1 MIGWQGKRYVSHATF
16 CSHSGGGGGPKRIN
30 GSDIVREMRRRDSRK
45 METAVLFFH
54 PNIVTRPES
63 VSFMPT
69 ADNTIRR
76 FLEIRCHLFDRLRQQ
91 LDATWDQVD
100 DDDDHYTLD
109 MDDSILLQNKSIT
122 TTDELIQH
130 MLACAHPYCLERP
143 NMTCHP
149 IKRFLYEPLLKLFYD
164 DDHHHELVVFPR
176 LFRALHSHHFYSSS
190 SSSTF
195 DMQPLCKRLCHW
207 MSMMMG
213 DFHGAETAAYTQK
226 ILPVLQ
232 PGGLPNMP
240 SLAQLANAKIPIL
253 VLTHDDEG
261 DSGIHVDDEKG
272 VVSIRRISL
281 YDLRYSYSDFR
292 QNDIPHTENAY
303 ELAFSTSMVKL
314 ARLIPDEA
322 SFKLACRH
330 EILVPDELLIDFH
343 WWRDNVLRNAEYY
356 ERESPYFWPIEQLQ
370 KTLEHLN
377 ELFTSKMTDGGGA
390 FSLLKGHLH
399 GIDKE
404 AVLFF
409 HPTAN
414 AHRNALSWPTL
425 EICANKQRRD
435 PIALLCYQR
444 RHDLAELYDHLE
456 HVIRDVDHKSNIMC
470 TTDNNSNL
478 SVTDLVEYAEGSS
491 TQMNNQLEQ
500 CTTFPIKPFIKL
512 FSLYPTRCIWIL
524 ENISRRLLKMQSA
537 YCMQLQAIYR
547 RLIGDLFGTV
557 PANYA
562 FDMGEWDSTHGN
574 NAHRNSLYSLA
585 SPVDHVP
592 SIHQLVNQGGL
603 TIVPRDDAVEGG
615 IQVQDGNTIHIQRV
629 SLLDIRLSEYSFASP
644 TKDKEHCS
652 SSLEGYFADAMLKL
666 AVLIPDAA
674 SFTLATA
681 LGIIQEMLFIDWPWW
696 EAHVIRLREFYS
708 TRYTIGWGTYHVL
721 QDLKHAYMERK
732 KSIASQW
739 PLQTALE
746 ALDAQSK
753 LAVRFFHPSPNDIC
767 IPSSMASAGMAN
779 DPTQHARILFE
790 QRQIDLHDLLHT
802 IHLDD
807 SYWMKNNHTEEEGFS
822 FIIDQACMKGS
833 TTTTTMTTA
842 TVLQQDWKRYD
853 IEPLLILF
861 LDRAPYSKL
870 CRIRHW
876 INDKSTSAENLNYF
890 DDMACVL
897 SGNLY
902 SSLPNDWIINTTTH
916 HQPTMSKSNGSA
928 NKEMRI
934 IKNQQQQQQQQWMP
948 SLDEWSKAGFRIQS
962 EQKVELHGVAVD
974 VRMRALCVQVVS
986 LLDIRYSWQHF
997 QSDSSLYNEVGKQQG
1012 DAFFEQCFSDCM
1024 SKLSALVPDPRSFAL
1039 AVDTGVIPASLMI
1052 DWPWWR
1058 YHVLATARHCANY
1071 HSPSHATQELF
1082 SNMRKEYRRYLH
1094 PTKLEKWTWY
1104 VRRHPRHV
1112 ACAIVL
1118 VVLLILVLIQ
1128 TARGYHA

>member
-1 MIGWQGKRYVSHATF
+1 
-16 CSHSGGGGGPKRIN
+16 
-30 GSDIVREMRRRDSRK
+30 MRRRDSRK

-63 VSFMPT
+63 VSFMAT

-100 DDDDHYTLD
+100 DGDHYTLD
-109 MDDSILLQNKSIT
+109 VDGSNSSSIT

-130 MLACAHPYCLERP
+130 MLACTHPYCLERP

-176 LFRALHSHHFYSSS
+176 LFRALHSHHFHSS
-190 SSSTF
+190 F

-240 SLAQLANAKIPIL
+240 SLAQLANAKIPIR
-253 VLTHDDEG
+253 VLTRDDDDDDQQEEEG
-261 DSGIHVDDEKG
+261 DSGIHVDDQKG
-272 VVSIRRISL
+272 VGIRRISL

-330 EILVPDELLIDFH
+330 EILVPHELLIDFQ

-370 KTLEHLN
+370 KTLDHLN
-377 ELFTSKMTDGGGA
+377 ELFTSKMTGGGVP
-390 FSLLKGHLH
+390 SLLLKGHLQ

-414 AHRNALSWPTL
+414 THRNALSWPTL
-425 EICANKQRRD
+425 EICASKQRLD
-435 PIALLCYQR
+435 PTALLCYQR
-444 RHDLAELYDHLE
+444 RHDLAELYDQLE
-456 HVIRDVDHKSNIMC
+456 HVIRDVDKSSMR
-470 TTDNNSNL
+470 TDNNNI
-478 SVTDLVEYAEGSS
+478 SVTDLVEYAEGGS
-491 TQMNNQLEQ
+491 TQLNNQLEQ
-500 CTTFPIKPFIKL
+500 CTTFPIKPFMKL

-524 ENISRRLLKMQSA
+524 ENISRRLSKMQQPA
-537 YCMQLQAIYR
+537 YCMQLQAIFR
-547 RLIGDLFGTV
+547 HLIGDLFGTV

-574 NAHRNSLYSLA
+574 NAHRNSLYTLA

-592 SIHQLVNQGGL
+592 SLHQFVNQGGF
-603 TIVPRDDAVEGG
+603 TIIPRDDAVEGG

-629 SLLDIRLSEYSFASP
+629 SLLDIRLSEHSFSSS
-644 TKDKEHCS
+644 TKDAPS

-674 SFTLATA
+674 SFTLATT
-681 LGIIQEMLFIDWPWW
+681 LGIIREMLFIDWPWW
-696 EAHVIRLREFYS
+696 EAHVIRLRLFYS

-721 QDLKHAYMERK
+721 QDLKRAYMERK

-739 PLQTALE
+739 PLQAALE

-753 LAVRFFHPSPNDIC
+753 LAVRFFHPSPSDIC

-790 QRQIDLHDLLHT
+790 QRQIDLHDLLHA
-802 IHLDD
+802 INLND
-807 SYWMKNNHTEEEGFS
+807 SYYWKKNNAINHNNNNIEEGFS
-822 FIIDQACMKGS
+822 FIIDLACMKS
-833 TTTTTMTTA
+833 TIAASTK

-861 LDRAPYSKL
+861 SDRAPYSKL
-870 CRIRHW
+870 CRIRRW
-876 INDKSTSAENLNYF
+876 IKDNSTLAENLHYF
-890 DDMACVL
+890 DDMARVL

-902 SSLPNDWIINTTTH
+902 STLPNDWITGTTIITDY
-916 HQPTMSKSNGSA
+916 QPMKIKSKGSA
-928 NKEMRI
+928 NKEMRVI
-934 IKNQQQQQQQQWMP
+934 RNQQQQQWMP
-948 SLDEWSKAGFRIQS
+948 SLDEWNKAGFRIES
-962 EQKVELHGVAVD
+962 EQKVEFHGVAID
-974 VRMRALCVQVVS
+974 IRRQTLCVQVVS

-997 QSDSSLYNEVGKQQG
+997 QDDSNFYNAVGKPR
-1012 DAFFEQCFSDCM
+1012 DDHTHAFFEQCFSDCM
-1024 SKLSALVPDPRSFAL
+1024 FKLSALVPDPRSFAL

-1071 HSPSHATQELF
+1071 YSPGHATQELF
-1082 SNMRKEYRRYLH
+1082 SDMRKVYRRYLH
-1094 PTKLEKWTWY
+1094 PTKLERWTWY
-1104 VRRHPRHV
+1104 IRRHPRYV

-1118 VVLLILVLIQ
+1118 VMLLILVLIQ